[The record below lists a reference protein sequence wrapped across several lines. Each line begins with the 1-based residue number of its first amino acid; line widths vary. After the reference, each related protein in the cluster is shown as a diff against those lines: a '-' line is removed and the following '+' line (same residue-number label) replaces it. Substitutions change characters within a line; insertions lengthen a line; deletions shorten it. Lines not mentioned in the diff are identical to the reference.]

1 MTTIDLRIDKNHL
14 ISGYRRCAMAIRDSI
29 EALEQQ
35 IYVACSE
42 GDYETVNQLEYQLEV
57 LLSKA
62 DHPFDDESLLDDDK
76 WR

>member
-1 MTTIDLRIDKNHL
+1 MCQMT
-14 ISGYRRCAMAIRDSI
+14 IRDSI

-42 GDYETVNQLEYQLEV
+42 GDYETVNQLEHQLEV
-57 LLSKA
+57 LLYKA
-62 DHPFDDESLLDDDK
+62 QHPFDDDPNGLNSGSTTNDE